1 MSILSIIG
9 RQYES
14 EDGYKG
20 AEICNYSY
28 NDTFVN
34 KLHNV
39 RDQEN
44 NRLFDVSG

>member
-1 MSILSIIG
+1 MSILSIIN

-20 AEICNYSY
+20 TEIRNYSY

-44 NRLFDVSG
+44 NRSFDASG